1 MRRVSDPALFARP
14 VVVTNGQYRFLV
26 AKQLRSRDGAG
37 SIVMFGTQPT
47 RAATEYG
54 YICPGRRSR
63 PLFGI
68 ERFVEKPDAESAVR
82 YVAKGH
88 LWNSSNFVFRG
99 GFLLE
104 EYRRFEPKAAPR
116 WTRRSSRPVHAGT
129 HVGQWHEGASFHYLS
144 AMQEAFPCKD
154 ERK

>member
-99 GFLLE
+99 GF
-104 EYRRFEPKAAPR
+104 
-116 WTRRSSRPVHAGT
+116 SSRNIAASSRKRRRGGRGDRAGRYMPAPML
-129 HVGQWHEGASFHYLS
+129 GSGMKERLS
-144 AMQEAFPCKD
+144 TT
-154 ERK
+154 